1 MLNDVERAQRWV
13 VFCST
18 RAVAIF
24 EIDKGLSLGLYS
36 LRISSVSSWEFVQP
50 VFINGLIFV
59 HGIFHLKKTN
69 FQLYITVL
77 SKMCLKDANLQRPQH
92 WHSAKTSF
100 SVPRT
105 RNVASNLVFSFFK
118 VFSWVKDEQYPEHFM
133 APCPNTKMQGDAGV
147 DRKGRRRRS
156 L

>member
-18 RAVAIF
+18 RAEASF
-24 EIDKGLSLGLYS
+24 EIDKGVSLGLYS

-77 SKMCLKDANLQRPQH
+77 SRMCLKDANLQRPQH
-92 WHSAKTSF
+92 WDSAKTRF
-100 SVPRT
+100 SVPRKH
-105 RNVASNLVFSFFK
+105 NVASNYLVFSFLK
-118 VFSWVKDEQYPEHFM
+118 VFSWVKEGQYPEHFM
-133 APCPNTKMQGDAGV
+133 VPCPNRKMQGDAGV
-147 DRKGRRRRS
+147 DRKARR
-156 L
+156 

>member
-1 MLNDVERAQRWV
+1 MLNDVELARRWV

-24 EIDKGLSLGLYS
+24 EIDKGVSLGLYS
-36 LRISSVSSWEFVQP
+36 LRISSISRWKFVQP

-77 SKMCLKDANLQRPQH
+77 SRMCLKDANLQRPQH
-92 WHSAKTSF
+92 WDSAKTRF
-100 SVPRT
+100 SVPRKH
-105 RNVASNLVFSFFK
+105 NVASNYLVFSFFK
-118 VFSWVKDEQYPEHFM
+118 VFSWVKEGQYPEHFM
-133 APCPNTKMQGDAGV
+133 VPCPNRKMQGDAGV
-147 DRKGRRRRS
+147 DRKARR
-156 L
+156 

>member
-1 MLNDVERAQRWV
+1 MLNDVERARRWV

-24 EIDKGLSLGLYS
+24 EIDKGVSLGLYS
-36 LRISSVSSWEFVQP
+36 LRISSVSSWKFVQP

-77 SKMCLKDANLQRPQH
+77 SNMCLKDANLQRPQH
-92 WHSAKTSF
+92 WDSAKTRF
-100 SVPRT
+100 SVPRK
-105 RNVASNLVFSFFK
+105 RNVASNYLVFSFFK
-118 VFSWVKDEQYPEHFM
+118 VFSWVKEGQYPEHFM
-133 APCPNTKMQGDAGV
+133 APCRNTKMLGDAGV
-147 DRKGRRRRS
+147 DRKGRR
-156 L
+156 